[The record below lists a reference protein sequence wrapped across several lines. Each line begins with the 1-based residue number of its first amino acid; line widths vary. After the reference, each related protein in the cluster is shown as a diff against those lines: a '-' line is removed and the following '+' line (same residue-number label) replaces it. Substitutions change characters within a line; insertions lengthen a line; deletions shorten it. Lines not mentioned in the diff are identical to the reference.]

1 MILYLG
7 TSSLV
12 KLYFDDEP
20 YSNLVREWVRE
31 AEIVAT
37 CRIAYT
43 ETISALDVKFRKN
56 DISKDDYAMFVK
68 EFNKDWANFLTVDFD
83 EIDAGRLLKKY
94 ALRRFDAIH
103 LSAAKLIK
111 KGHNDI
117 LLSFSSAEDR
127 LCRAAAAEGLRVLT
141 FSCIE

>member
-12 KLYFDDEP
+12 KLFCDEEP
-20 YSNLVREWVRE
+20 YSDLVREWVSE

-43 ETISALDVKFRKN
+43 EIISALDVRFRN
-56 DISKDDYAMFVK
+56 HDISKDDYTIIVK
-68 EFNKDWANFLTVDFD
+68 EFSKDWPNFLTVDFD
-83 EIDAGRLLKKY
+83 EIDAGRLVKKY
-94 ALRRFDAIH
+94 MLRRFDAIH

-111 KGHNDI
+111 KEHKE
-117 LLSFSSAEDR
+117 LRLSFSSVDET

-141 FSCIE
+141 FS